1 MSSNVSTPMLGP
13 QTLPPVSPSSL
24 STNPPQAALD
34 DDIPPL
40 SLDILTERADKAAAL
55 KLVADSIAQQRQIAA
70 FHLVFHPI
78 PLAALLGALAGVYQY
93 AWARN
98 NQHDLGTTLM
108 LVSGTIM
115 TYLIGIRFVTSG
127 YLRAAE
133 DLNWDF
139 ITPGGGGQGGAEDLI
154 LGTRYG
160 SDMVGALV
168 LRLERPS
175 SEHAT
180 GSSGNSRTRKA
191 HSRQNSL
198 KGGKGVIR
206 AWTTR
211 LRYRGRGLG
220 GDLLREAV
228 RVTRERCGKDAEV
241 GFAQEHANSV
251 MVLPEMFN
259 RPFRKAEMQAARA
272 LEKVLGE
279 WDGRRR

>member
-1 MSSNVSTPMLGP
+1 MSSNVSTPLLGP
-13 QTLPPVSPSSL
+13 QTLAPASPSTL
-24 STNPPQAALD
+24 STNPSQAALD

-55 KLVADSIAQQRQIAA
+55 KLVADSIAQQRQVAA

-78 PLAALLGALAGVYQY
+78 PLAALLAALASVYQY
-93 AWARN
+93 AWVRN

-108 LVSGTIM
+108 LVCGTIM

-133 DLNWDF
+133 DVSWDF
-139 ITPGGGGQGGAEDLI
+139 ITPEGAPEDLI

-160 SDMVGALV
+160 PDMIGALV

-175 SEHAT
+175 SEYAAGGT
-180 GSSGNSRTRKA
+180 GGNSRTRKAA

-211 LRYRGRGLG
+211 LRYRGRGVG
-220 GDLLREAV
+220 GDMLREAV

-259 RPFRKAEMQAARA
+259 RPFRKGEMRAARA
-272 LEKVLGE
+272 LDKVLGE